1 MPSKLSE
8 ELSPFYVMEV
18 LERAREIETGGGDVI
33 HFEVGEPDFRTP
45 DSVAAE
51 AARAIEEGDTKYVHS
66 MGIPELRSAVA
77 SHYERTYGVTV
88 SPSRVAITMGSSPA
102 LFLAIISHIEPGD
115 EVLITDPH
123 YACYPQIIKIAG
135 GVPLT
140 LRIYEDEGYQIDA
153 TRLEKAITDRTRAI
167 LINSP
172 ANPTGALLTDEVMR
186 NISGRGLYV
195 ISDEIY
201 HGLVYSGRA
210 RSILEFTENACV
222 VNGFSKYYSM
232 TGWRLGYLIVP
243 PGYTRA
249 VQKLQQNMFISANP
263 FIQRAGVVALRTAGS
278 DAAAMALEFDIR
290 RRAMVSGLRELGFK
304 LPAEPGGA
312 FYVFADAS
320 HIDADSYALAFDIL
334 ENAGVAVTPGTDF
347 GEGGRGYLRFS
358 YANSVAEI
366 EEGIRRIGVYL
377 KNREGAGS

>member
-18 LERAREIETGGGDVI
+18 LERAREIEAGGGNVI

-45 DSVAAE
+45 ACVAAE
-51 AARAIEEGDTKYVHS
+51 AVRALGAGETKYVHS

-77 SHYERTYGVTV
+77 GHYENTYGVRV
-88 SPSRVAITMGSSPA
+88 DPSQVAVTMGSSPA

-115 EVLITDPH
+115 EVIITDPH

-135 GVPLT
+135 GVPKT
-140 LRIYEDEGYQIDA
+140 LRIYEEERYQIDA
-153 TRLEKAITDRTRAI
+153 SALKKVVTEKTRAV

-172 ANPTGALLTDEVMR
+172 ANPTGALLNEEAMR
-186 NISGRGLYV
+186 AVSEAGIYV

-201 HGLVYSGRA
+201 HGLVYSGTA
-210 RSILEFTENACV
+210 HSILEYTGDACV

-243 PGYTRA
+243 PEYARS
-249 VQKLQQNMFISANP
+249 VQKLQQNLFISANP
-263 FIQRAGVVALRTAGS
+263 FVQSAGVAALRRAGR
-278 DAAAMALEFDIR
+278 DAAAMALEFDVR
-290 RRAMVSGLRELGFK
+290 RKQMISGLKELGFN
-304 LPAEPGGA
+304 LRCEPGGA

-320 HIDADSYALAFDIL
+320 HIDHDSHALSFELL

-347 GEGGRGYLRFS
+347 GEGGKGYLRFS
-358 YANSVAEI
+358 YANSVSDI
-366 EEGIRRIGVYL
+366 EEGLRRIGVYL
-377 KNREGAGS
+377 GKRAGRRT